1 MLLGWCVRNLSTLK
15 YTTDRANGIRVSAT
29 NCAQIYD
36 LALSQRQES
45 DIKNGGWEFGMKLQT
60 EHVWDA
66 FVLWSLIQ
74 QHEVRNDIVKVP
86 HTGDQKHRFTKL
98 MKERNQFMIDNGQ
111 DEVAHYCDKC
121 MRTWEDDDGTIRE
134 YFCHA
139 ESLIFFWNLPCTRQ
153 MPDYCIRWHH
163 AWTSLLWGVS
173 LHDTPCEQ
181 PGSFLPN
188 TLCTTQHMRCRRL

>member
-1 MLLGWCVRNLSTLK
+1 M
-15 YTTDRANGIRVSAT
+15 SAT

-74 QHEVRNDIVKVP
+74 QHEVRYDIVKVP

-98 MKERNQFMIDNGQ
+98 MEARNQFVIDNGQ

-134 YFCHA
+134 YFRHA
-139 ESLIFFWNLPCTRQ
+139 DLGPYFFLDLPAIRQ
-153 MPDYCIRWHH
+153 MPGYCIGWHH
-163 AWTSLLWGVS
+163 TWTSLLWGVS
-173 LHDTPCEQ
+173 LHNSPCEQ
-181 PGSFLPN
+181 PGSFLPD
-188 TLCTTQHMRCRRL
+188 TLCTAQCMWCCRLQ